1 MNQRLYVV
9 ECVFTGAGVYELD
22 TVSVCVYSLVLQ
34 GLELSVEFHIVPF
47 VGLDHV
53 VVHSSKGIDEVVTET
68 WVNVGGE
75 KLACSRTVLS
85 PVSEITGEDV
95 G

>member
-1 MNQRLYVV
+1 M
-9 ECVFTGAGVYELD
+9 FT
-22 TVSVCVYSLVLQ
+22 CVYSLVLE
-34 GLELSVEFHIVPF
+34 GLELSVELHIVPL

-53 VVHSSKGIDEVVTET
+53 AVHAGESVDQVVTET
-68 WVNVGGE
+68 WVHVCGE
-75 KLACSRTVLS
+75 ILTRSWTVLS

>member
-1 MNQRLYVV
+1 MY
-9 ECVFTGAGVYELD
+9 A
-22 TVSVCVYSLVLQ
+22 LVLQ
-34 GLELSVEFHIVPF
+34 GLELSVEFLIVPL

-53 VVHSSKGIDEVVTET
+53 VVHSSKGIDKVVTET

-75 KLACSRTVLS
+75 ILTCSRTVLS
-85 PVSEITGEDV
+85 PVSKITGEDV